1 MLGIKYIKFDSTT
14 YVVHYKNGKVAR
26 QGRGLSFFYYAPN
39 SSIAAVPVGTNDAQF
54 IFTEP
59 TLDFQTVTIQGQIIF
74 KVEEPARLAE
84 LLDFNVNAKG
94 EYKKRDF
101 EKPAQRLVGEA
112 QTQTA
117 SFVQSMTLKN
127 ALCSSK
133 AIEERIIEGLKDSRA
148 VVMMGVVPLGV
159 NVLAIKATPEMERA
173 LEAETREAL
182 QQEADLAIYERR
194 NFAVEQE
201 RRIRESEMNTEISV
215 EEKKKQIAEKKMETE
230 VLEEQNRRRIRQM
243 KVEADVA
250 VEKLRE
256 ELIAVRAENER
267 KDADVKG
274 YVLEATLK
282 PYKGMDWKTLMAIGG
297 SAMDPA
303 LNIALA
309 FRELAENADKIGNL
323 NITPE
328 LLETLLKNHEHGKPP
343 AEISQSRESRE
354 QKKK

>member
-1 MLGIKYIKFDSTT
+1 MFGIKYIKFDSTT
-14 YVVHYKNGKVAR
+14 YVVHFKNGKAAR

-39 SSIAAVPVGTNDAQF
+39 SSIAAVPVGTNDVQF
-54 IFTEP
+54 IFNEP

-74 KVEEPARLAE
+74 KVEEPGRLAE
-84 LLDFNVNAKG
+84 LLDFTVDSKG
-94 EYKKRDF
+94 EYKKRDH

-117 SFVQSMTLKN
+117 SLMQSMTLKD
-127 ALCSSK
+127 ALRSSK
-133 AIEERIIEGLKDSRA
+133 AIEERIMEGLKSSRA
-148 VVMMGVVPLGV
+148 VVMMGIVPLAV
-159 NVLAIKATPEMERA
+159 NVLEIKATPEMGRA
-173 LEAETREAL
+173 LEAQTREAL
-182 QQEADLAIYERR
+182 QQEADLAVYERR

-215 EEKKKQIAEKKMETE
+215 EEKKKQLAEKKMETE
-230 VLEEQNRRRIRQM
+230 VLEEQNGRRIRQM

-256 ELIAVRAENER
+256 ELVAVRAENER

-274 YVLEATLK
+274 YVLDATLK
-282 PYKGMDWKTLMAIGG
+282 PYKGMDWKTLMAIGSHG
-297 SAMDPA
+297 MDPA

-309 FRELAENADKIGNL
+309 FRELAENADKIGSL

-328 LLETLLKNHEHGKPP
+328 LLETLLKDKEPGKSPGEP
-343 AEISQSRESRE
+343 KR
-354 QKKK
+354 K